1 VMKKKDFVTMLTG
14 TISGFFFSIGMC
26 MALLPEWH
34 LMVPGIFLIAIG
46 GVGAI
51 VALLIRR
58 KMSGLS
64 LWQWNTRIVLNSVF
78 GIVGF
83 LAFSLGMVMSMVWHL
98 MLFGIILGLI
108 GIIMLVTLIPLIKGF
123 EDDADR

>member
-1 VMKKKDFVTMLTG
+1 MKKKDFVTMLTG

-34 LMVPGIFLIAIG
+34 LMVPGIFLIAI
-46 GVGAI
+46 GAI